1 MKHKLTLEV
10 NAEFVEDGFDVAQG
24 KLAPAGLVVPGII
37 ATPNLNPDFWQYRVK
52 FENGQAILG
61 FPKFHT
67 IGIGFAL
74 EQKEWNVNLPYDC
87 TAKEIFAHI
96 KENAGDGVTDKDV
109 MTAIR
114 MVQKAAAAWMDFLK
128 KQRDEKILSAMPML
142 RGEKGGLMTA
152 SEFSKACLVHEQGY
166 KSGYDVLFGADA
178 NTRTWK
184 CHFTLWHLGD
194 RRESF
199 AKLYS
204 FLIRKALGSN
214 DSGFNYG
221 VHDID
226 LSYNSDRIPFH
237 IYGRSKSKN
246 FHKKENELLSA

>member
-1 MKHKLTLEV
+1 MKHKLVLEV
-10 NAEFVEDGFDVAQG
+10 NPAFVEDGFEVADG
-24 KLAPAGLVVPGII
+24 NLAPAGTIASNII
-37 ATPNLNPDFWQYRVK
+37 ATPDLNPDFWQYRVK

-74 EQKEWNVNLPYDC
+74 ERKEWNVNLPYDC
-87 TAKEIFAHI
+87 SAKEIFAHI
-96 KENAGDGVTDKDV
+96 KENAGDGVSDKDV

-114 MVQKAAAAWMDFLK
+114 MVKKAAATWMAFFK
-128 KQRDEKILSAMPML
+128 NRRDERILSVMPML
-142 RGEKGGLMTA
+142 RNEKGGLMTV

-166 KSGYDVLFGADA
+166 KSGYDVLFGADKK
-178 NTRTWK
+178 TRTWK

-199 AKLYS
+199 TKLRL
-204 FLIRKALGSN
+204 FLIRKALGNN
-214 DSGFNYG
+214 DNAFHYG
-221 VHDID
+221 VRNID
-226 LSYNSDRIPFH
+226 LSYNSEHIPFH

-246 FHKKENELLSA
+246 FHKKEKELLLS